1 MSAEENNGHT
11 LEGIAQR
18 LETLEHENA
27 ELRGAVAE
35 LGGSRLSGRDE
46 EPERTPLGLEEGR
59 VSRKGLLSKAGMAAA
74 GLVVAGALTQRD
86 IREAKAAPTI
96 FTTDSANRGAI
107 EATNTSATGFGVYA
121 KSLVGVQGVSIV
133 AGGAGLSGRSE
144 GSTGIGIEAQ
154 SLNGGHGILAS
165 ASDTDEVAGV
175 RASGKT
181 GVWGSTGA
189 GGYSGVYGQH
199 DGAQPS
205 GGFGVVGDGIGSG
218 RAGVLGRN
226 PHASGSGVRGQS
238 TNGYGGQFD
247 GGKAQLRLN
256 PKTTVG
262 KPTTGAHTKG
272 EIYMDSAGTLF
283 VCTANGTPG
292 TWRRFQTVAA

>member
-18 LETLEHENA
+18 LEALERENA

-35 LGGSRLSGRDE
+35 LGGSRLSGPDE
-46 EPERTPLGLEEGR
+46 EPERAPLGLEEGR

-121 KSLVGVQGVSIV
+121 KSYVGVQDVSIV
-133 AGGAGLSGRSE
+133 AGRAGLSGRSE

-175 RASGKT
+175 RATGKT

-189 GGYSGVYGQH
+189 CGYSGVTASTTAPSPRAASVSSETGSVR
-199 DGAQPS
+199 GAPGFS
-205 GGFGVVGDGIGSG
+205 GATPMPAV
-218 RAGVLGRN
+218 A
-226 PHASGSGVRGQS
+226 ASGAR
-238 TNGYGGQFD
+238 
-247 GGKAQLRLN
+247 AR
-256 PKTTVG
+256 
-262 KPTTGAHTKG
+262 TG
-272 EIYMDSAGTLF
+272 MAGSSM
-283 VCTANGTPG
+283 AA
-292 TWRRFQTVAA
+292 RRS